1 MLLIQNK
8 KLEQTF
14 FSSKSNII
22 RYISDNITGK
32 FRDRGSK
39 FSHETR
45 PASLLATLQLKEVCS
60 RFYLRQFIL
69 GESTYI
75 RLVFLVGFVLRPI

>member
-32 FRDRGSK
+32 FRDLGSK
-39 FSHETR
+39 FSHETALAGCWR
-45 PASLLATLQLKEVCS
+45 PCN
-60 RFYLRQFIL
+60 
-69 GESTYI
+69 
-75 RLVFLVGFVLRPI
+75 